1 MAPNTSTKK
10 KEICPVVESIYTLG
24 NKWSLVITY
33 NLMKSPKRFNE
44 LKACIPGIS
53 SKVLT
58 QNLYELQKNGIIGKK
73 TIPDQPEKIEYV
85 LTEKGEDLR
94 NLMQEMRTWGEKWLM
109 PPEQQPADS
118 CQSTDQRLEEI
129 DENGIKQHVNNKWD
143 KYPVPLAV
151 VARTDK

>member
-1 MAPNTSTKK
+1 MASVTQNAK
-10 KEICPVVESIYTLG
+10 KEICPVVESIYTIG

-58 QNLYELQKNGIIGKK
+58 ENLTELQRNGIIVKK
-73 TIPDQPEKIEYV
+73 TIPDEPEKAEYV

-94 NLMQEMRTWGEKWLM
+94 KLMLEMRAWGERWLL
-109 PPEQQPADS
+109 PPGEGGRIGIAASGIAVPAERKNHS
-118 CQSTDQRLEEI
+118 
-129 DENGIKQHVNNKWD
+129 
-143 KYPVPLAV
+143 
-151 VARTDK
+151 ARTGITGA

>member
-1 MAPNTSTKK
+1 MASVTPNAK
-10 KEICPVVESIYTLG
+10 KEICPVVESIYTIG

-58 QNLYELQKNGIIGKK
+58 ENLSELQRNSIIVKK
-73 TIPDQPEKIEYV
+73 TVPGEPEKAEYV

-94 NLMQEMRTWGEKWLM
+94 QLMLEMRAWGERWLL
-109 PPEQQPADS
+109 PPGEG
-118 CQSTDQRLEEI
+118 TRI
-129 DENGIKQHVNNKWD
+129 
-143 KYPVPLAV
+143 
-151 VARTDK
+151 

>member
-1 MAPNTSTKK
+1 MSSGTLTSK
-10 KEICPVVESIYTLG
+10 KEICPVVESIYKIG

-58 QNLYELQKNGIIGKK
+58 QNLSELQKNGIIEKK
-73 TIPDQPEKIEYV
+73 TILDQPEKIEYV

-94 NLMQEMRTWGEKWLM
+94 KLMQEVRTWGERWLS
-109 PPEQQPADS
+109 EQQQPES
-118 CQSTDQRLEEI
+118 CQGLEQI
-129 DENGIKQHVNNKWD
+129 NDLLT
-143 KYPVPLAV
+143 VPAQSV
-151 VARTDK
+151 

>member
-1 MAPNTSTKK
+1 MTPGTSTSK
-10 KEICPVVESIYTLG
+10 KEICPVVESIYTIG

-58 QNLYELQKNGIIGKK
+58 QNLSELQKNGIIEKRIILDQSEK
-73 TIPDQPEKIEYV
+73 TEYV

-94 NLMQEMRTWGEKWLM
+94 KLMQEMRTWGERWLV
-109 PPEQQPADS
+109 PPGQLPAES
-118 CQSTDQRLEEI
+118 CKGPELISDLLTIPAQS
-129 DENGIKQHVNNKWD
+129 V
-143 KYPVPLAV
+143 
-151 VARTDK
+151 

>member
-1 MAPNTSTKK
+1 MASVTPNAK
-10 KEICPVVESIYTLG
+10 KEICPVVESIYTIG

-58 QNLYELQKNGIIGKK
+58 ENLTELQRNGIIIKK
-73 TIPDQPEKIEYV
+73 TIPDEPEKAEYA

-94 NLMQEMRTWGEKWLM
+94 QLMLEMRAWGERWLF
-109 PPEQQPADS
+109 PPGEGTQIEVSDPRMAVPAERKNHS
-118 CQSTDQRLEEI
+118 AGTVI
-129 DENGIKQHVNNKWD
+129 TG
-143 KYPVPLAV
+143 A
-151 VARTDK
+151 

>member
-1 MAPNTSTKK
+1 MAPGTSTSK
-10 KEICPVVESIYTLG
+10 KEICPVVESIYTIG

-58 QNLYELQKNGIIGKK
+58 QNLSELQKNGIIEKK
-73 TIPDQPEKIEYV
+73 TTLGQPEKTEYV

-94 NLMQEMRTWGEKWLM
+94 KLMQEVKAWGEKWLT
-109 PPEQQPADS
+109 EQQQPES
-118 CQSTDQRLEEI
+118 CQGPELIRDLLTIPAQS
-129 DENGIKQHVNNKWD
+129 V
-143 KYPVPLAV
+143 
-151 VARTDK
+151 